1 MFGNDFDTTL
11 RLMDQLRR
19 RMDRAFDEVERQG
32 PSHRSASYP
41 PSNLYDT
48 GTAFVIEAELPG
60 LTDKDVEITL
70 TQDVLRLSG
79 QRKVDAP
86 EGYSVHRQERAPFRF
101 SRSYALPAKVD
112 PERVGAALRD
122 GVLVITLE
130 KAVEVKPRRIQ
141 VKAS

>member
-1 MFGNDFDTTL
+1 
-11 RLMDQLRR
+11 
-19 RMDRAFDEVERQG
+19 
-32 PSHRSASYP
+32 
-41 PSNLYDT
+41 
-48 GTAFVIEAELPG
+48 
-60 LTDKDVEITL
+60 VEITL

>member
-32 PSHRSASYP
+32 PPYRSAPYP

-60 LTDKDVEITL
+60 LTEKDIELTL
-70 TQDVLRLSG
+70 THDVLTLAG
-79 QRKVDAP
+79 QRRADAP
-86 EGYSVHRQERAPFRF
+86 EGYSVHRQERAPYRV
-101 SRSYALPAKVD
+101 SRSYQLPAKVD
-112 PERVGAALRD
+112 PEKVSAALKN

-130 KAVEVKPRRIQ
+130 KAAEVRPRQIEVKP
-141 VKAS
+141 S